1 MHDGQMLFDS
11 SYNWNH
17 QEWKVDE
24 TISRLLRE
32 NKILDCIVVGVW
44 NNEKFRHSEYF
55 PQKYF
60 DVVKKG
66 MYLVVNGTGTA
77 KNVKNSEYVL
87 SGKTG
92 TAQTTKGGNHSW
104 FVGFAPYDDPKIAIC
119 VLGEDAGWGAQ
130 FAAPIAA
137 AIMVRFLSGNTI
149 DAYNENAGSEVK
161 D

>member
-1 MHDGQMLFDS
+1 MNGQ
-11 SYNWNH
+11 YNIPHIVREMYNSAANQNTPVSLKNH
-17 QEWKVDE
+17 
-24 TISRLLRE
+24 
-32 NKILDCIVVGVW
+32 KID
-44 NNEKFRHSEYF
+44 F

-66 MYLVVNGTGTA
+66 MYLVVNGSGTA
-77 KNVKNSEYVL
+77 KNIRNSDYVL

-119 VLGEDAGWGAQ
+119 VLGENAGWGAQ

-149 DAYNENAGSEVK
+149 DAYNENAGSEVR